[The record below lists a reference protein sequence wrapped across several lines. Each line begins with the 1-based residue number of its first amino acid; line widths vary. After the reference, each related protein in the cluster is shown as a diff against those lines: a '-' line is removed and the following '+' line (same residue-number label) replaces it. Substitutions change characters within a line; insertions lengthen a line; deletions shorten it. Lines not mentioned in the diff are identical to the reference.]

1 MIGIVRIVAV
11 RRVTLNASIAV
22 VTLAYQGAVWRGL
35 TSEAQTKKSI
45 ADIGISAPS
54 AKLILDGNRCS

>member
-1 MIGIVRIVAV
+1 MEGVYMFVHISMP
-11 RRVTLNASIAV
+11 LSKLPV
-22 VTLAYQGAVWRGL
+22 VGHGCRPQML

-54 AKLILDGNRCS
+54 AKLI

>member
-1 MIGIVRIVAV
+1 CCSN
-11 RRVTLNASIAV
+11 TV
-22 VTLAYQGAVWRGL
+22 VGKGGDGGGMVGNRTGARAELQIRLDV

-54 AKLILDGNRCS
+54 AKLI

>member
-1 MIGIVRIVAV
+1 MTNIEITRKEV
-11 RRVTLNASIAV
+11 
-22 VTLAYQGAVWRGL
+22 

-54 AKLILDGNRCS
+54 TKLI